1 MAKGPGADTEE
12 VIAVLEEM
20 ATILELKGENP
31 FKVRAYANAART
43 LSAQAEPVEEL
54 VASGK
59 LGRLKGFGEAITE
72 KVTTLVETGKLPAYE
87 ELRSSVPDGLFDMMK
102 IPQMGPKKVKSIHQ
116 ELGISTLG
124 ELEYACHENRLATLP
139 GFGAKSQ
146 EKVLKGIEDLKRYAT
161 QFLYSQAEGV
171 AQEIAEALS
180 SMKAVEAAQVAGS
193 LRRRR
198 EVVKD
203 IDIVASS
210 RKADAVAEAFSR
222 LPQVA
227 EVTLSG
233 PTKTSVR
240 LESGMACDLRIV
252 EPSSWA
258 AALVHFTGSKE
269 HNTQLRGRAKKE
281 GLTLNEYGLFK
292 GKRPRSLKDEE
303 EVYKALGLSYI
314 PPELREG
321 LGEVEAAEAGELPE
335 LVEEKDLSGILHVH
349 TNWSDGL
356 STLEE
361 MANSAREAGY
371 KYLGICD
378 HSQSAAYANGLSPK
392 RAREQQ
398 RAIDELNKK
407 LKGFKLFK
415 GIEVDILADGSL
427 DYDDKLL
434 ASFDFVVASIH
445 SRFGLSRDEQT
456 LRLLKA
462 ASHPAVTIIG
472 HPTGRLLLAREGY
485 PVDIEALLEGCAEH
499 GSAVE
504 LNSHPRRLDLDW
516 RYLRRAKELGVA
528 VAVNPDA
535 HHPGGLSDVS
545 YGVGIARKGWLSA
558 PDVLNSLG
566 AEELADVFSSKKS
579 RAIGP

>member
-87 ELRSSVPDGLFDMMK
+87 ELRSSVPDGLFEMLK
-102 IPQMGPKKVKSIHQ
+102 IPQMGPKKVKAIHD
-116 ELGISTLG
+116 ELGISSLG
-124 ELEYACHENRLATLP
+124 ELEYACHENRLAVLP

-146 EKVLKGIEDLKRYAT
+146 ERVLKGIEDLKRYAT
-161 QFLYSQAEGV
+161 QFLYPDA
-171 AQEIAEALS
+171 AEAARQLTQGLKGL
-180 SMKAVEAAQVAGS
+180 KAVEAAQVAGS

-210 RKADAVAEAFSR
+210 QKADAVAEAFSR

-240 LESGMACDLRIV
+240 LEGGIACDLRVV

-292 GKRPRSLKDEE
+292 GKRPKSLKTEE
-303 EVYKALGLSYI
+303 ELYKALGLFFI

-335 LVEEKDLSGILHVH
+335 LIEEGDLAGILHVH
-349 TNWSDGL
+349 TDWSDGL
-356 STLEE
+356 NTLEE
-361 MANSAREAGY
+361 MARATREAGY
-371 KYLGICD
+371 GYLGICD

-398 RAIDELNKK
+398 RAIDKLNEK
-407 LKGFKLFK
+407 LKGFRLFK

-445 SRFGLSRDEQT
+445 SRFGLSQEEQT
-456 LRLLKA
+456 RRLLKA
-462 ASHPAVTIIG
+462 ASHPSVTIIG

-485 PVDIEALLEGCAEH
+485 AVDIEAFLEGAAKH
-499 GSAVE
+499 GVAVE
-504 LNSHPRRLDLDW
+504 LNSHPQRLDLDW

-528 VAVNPDA
+528 VAINPDA

-558 PDVLNSLG
+558 QDVLNTRG
-566 AEELADVFSSKKS
+566 AEELAEFFSSKKS
-579 RAIGP
+579 RS